1 MGMAAGQAR
10 LLSITA
16 RLTNNE
22 NTGQSVSYS
31 KQRLADQTQ
40 QITNEYNEALEATK
54 LTVLTGF
61 NGAEANYTD
70 ISYNLMT
77 GLQMAD
83 STKQY
88 IVTDA
93 KGKILVTNDIAKA
106 YEKSNGNYNMFL
118 ANLTGATTSKG
129 GKAYSQADITVSKA
143 NEKWVKLDADGKPVE
158 AAAGEAGAYDN
169 NSDTVAAKQKIHDA
183 WDKYFSTV
191 GINLGDNEHD
201 FGFSWTETYTLD
213 EDGNKV
219 YSIGDGYAGYARTD
233 ENGDYIKDASG
244 NIIYDPINY
253 EGTTDEQRELYDY
266 AMALT
271 EAYLRV
277 NTGDETV
284 PFKVEYNADNYNTA
298 ANAENKTD
306 FTYYKNIFNKMQS
319 SGYFTYT
326 NKPGEADE
334 NHIYA
339 DVGTGTAG
347 NVQKSPLADNVAF
360 EEALR
365 NGTLRLEYYSTTD
378 RAFKSTTISD
388 DSCIQEVADER
399 AIARAESKY
408 TQDMTDLE
416 NKDKK
421 LDLELKRLDTE
432 HSALQTEYDSVKSV
446 VDKNVES
453 SFKIFS

>member
-1 MGMAAGQAR
+1 MAAGQAR

-191 GINLGDNEHD
+191 GINLGDIEHD
-201 FGFSWTETYTLD
+201 FGFRCTESYTLD
-213 EDGNKV
+213 E
-219 YSIGDGYAGYARTD
+219 
-233 ENGDYIKDASG
+233 
-244 NIIYDPINY
+244 
-253 EGTTDEQRELYDY
+253 
-266 AMALT
+266 
-271 EAYLRV
+271 
-277 NTGDETV
+277 
-284 PFKVEYNADNYNTA
+284 
-298 ANAENKTD
+298 
-306 FTYYKNIFNKMQS
+306 
-319 SGYFTYT
+319 
-326 NKPGEADE
+326 
-334 NHIYA
+334 
-339 DVGTGTAG
+339 
-347 NVQKSPLADNVAF
+347 
-360 EEALR
+360 
-365 NGTLRLEYYSTTD
+365 
-378 RAFKSTTISD
+378 
-388 DSCIQEVADER
+388 
-399 AIARAESKY
+399 
-408 TQDMTDLE
+408 
-416 NKDKK
+416 
-421 LDLELKRLDTE
+421 
-432 HSALQTEYDSVKSV
+432 
-446 VDKNVES
+446 
-453 SFKIFS
+453 